1 MTEPTVNDP
10 STSTQESGASHPDL
24 AAFDALRAAVATKVL
39 GQDDAIEQLLVA
51 YLAGGHCLLE
61 GVPGIGKTRLARSFS
76 EALGLG
82 LRRVQF
88 TPDLMPA
95 DITGSSVLD
104 PASNDF
110 VLMKGPLFTDL
121 LLADEINRTPPKTQA
136 ALLEAMQ
143 ERQVSIDGET
153 HALDPAFFVVAT
165 QNPIDFEGTYP
176 LPEAQADR
184 FLLRVEMSL
193 PDASEELRLYHLAL
207 KSDLLGMADQP
218 LSAVLAPEQ
227 ARALRSAARE
237 TYVSTPVLEYLQG
250 LAVAVRTSPE
260 VELGPSPRAALALLR
275 AAQAQAIV
283 AGRTFVL
290 PDDLQTLLGPC
301 WGHRIRL
308 RAEAELEGVTHDGLL
323 DSVRSAVEVPR
334 RVGPDPGVGHGL
346 DRGADQG
353 AAQAPAPSPDSTAAE
368 SSQD

>member
-1 MTEPTVNDP
+1 MND
-10 STSTQESGASHPDL
+10 SIANDSSSSARSGAAHPLL
-24 AAFDALRAAVATKVL
+24 AAFDALREAVATKVL

-76 EALGLG
+76 EALGLE

-143 ERQVSIDGET
+143 ERQVTIDGET
-153 HALDPAFFVVAT
+153 HRLDPAFFVIAT

-193 PDASEELRLYHLAL
+193 PEASEELRLYQLAL
-207 KSDLLGMADQP
+207 ETDLLGMADEP
-218 LSAVLAPEQ
+218 LKGVLPLEQ
-227 ARALRSAARE
+227 ARALRSAAHQ
-237 TYVSTPVLEYLQG
+237 TFVSPPVLEYLQA
-250 LAVAVRTSPE
+250 LATALRTSPE

-290 PDDLQTLLGPC
+290 PDDLQALLYSC

-308 RAEAELEGVTHDGLL
+308 RAEAELEGVTHQGLL
-323 DSVRSAVEVPR
+323 ETIRSSVDVPR
-334 RVGPDPGVGHGL
+334 RVGENSATTSD
-346 DRGADQG
+346 
-353 AAQAPAPSPDSTAAE
+353 
-368 SSQD
+368 SQD